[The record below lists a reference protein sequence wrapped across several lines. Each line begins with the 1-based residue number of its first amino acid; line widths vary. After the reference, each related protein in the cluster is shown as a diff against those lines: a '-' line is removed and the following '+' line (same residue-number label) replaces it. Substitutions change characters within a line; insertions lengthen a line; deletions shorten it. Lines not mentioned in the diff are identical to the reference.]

1 MKTFLSLFGLGLLL
15 FIAAGCGGAAAPQ
28 TGAVPE
34 PAAEVTP
41 PPPEGVLLVKLKLP
55 GMVCGGCAQEVKDTL
70 VKVDGVSHIATD
82 PTKHECTFW
91 FAKTDA
97 EIKAK
102 LDDLAKTNDKIEGY
116 ERLN

>member
-1 MKTFLSLFGLGLLL
+1 MKPYLLL
-15 FIAAGCGGAAAPQ
+15 LAAALLLTIAGCNQGPAPM
-28 TGAVPE
+28 GSAPGE
-34 PAAEVTP
+34 PPAEVTP

-70 VKVDGVSHIATD
+70 VKVEGVSQIATD
-82 PTKHECTFW
+82 PAKHECTFW
-91 FAKTDA
+91 FAKSDA

-102 LDDLAKTNDKIEGY
+102 LDELAKKSDKIEGY

>member
-1 MKTFLSLFGLGLLL
+1 MKSLLSLLALCVLSVVA
-15 FIAAGCGGAAAPQ
+15 IGCSQGPAPLA
-28 TGAVPE
+28 TAE

-82 PTKHECTFW
+82 PATHECTFW
-91 FAKTDA
+91 FANTDA

-102 LDDLAKTNDKIEGY
+102 LDQLAKTNDKIEGY

>member
-1 MKTFLSLFGLGLLL
+1 MKSFLPVLGLSLLF
-15 FIAAGCGGAAAPQ
+15 FIAGCSQTPAPQVAAP
-28 TGAVPE
+28 GE

-41 PPPEGVLLVKLKLP
+41 PPPDGVLLVKLKLP
-55 GMVCGGCAQEVKDTL
+55 SMVCGGCAQEVKDTL

-91 FAKTDA
+91 FAKSDA

-102 LDDLAKTNDKIEGY
+102 LDDLAKTNEKIEGY

>member
-1 MKTFLSLFGLGLLL
+1 MKSFLSLLALALLSV
-15 FIAAGCGGAAAPQ
+15 AAGCGGPDAPVAAP
-28 TGAVPE
+28 AE
-34 PAAEVTP
+34 PAKEVTP

-70 VKVDGVSHIATD
+70 VKVEGVSKIATD
-82 PTKHECTFW
+82 PATHECTFW
-91 FAKTDA
+91 FAKSDA

-102 LDDLAKTNDKIEGY
+102 LDELAKTNDKIEGY